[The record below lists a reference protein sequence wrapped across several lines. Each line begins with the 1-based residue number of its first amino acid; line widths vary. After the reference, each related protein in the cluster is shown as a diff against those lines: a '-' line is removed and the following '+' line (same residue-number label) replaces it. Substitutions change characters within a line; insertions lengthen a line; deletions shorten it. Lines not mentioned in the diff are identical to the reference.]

1 MHPLVNVA
9 RMQRAHNAELVSAKS
24 TPKWDGH
31 AYKLRK
37 MRELY
42 CRLQLYNY
50 FHNEPSRLWYHVD
63 AARQSGPLQGLPVGQ
78 RETGKRE
85 PWKSWMPRKDATNI
99 RLNVM
104 PKWHRAVW
112 IYSHAVQTELYNS
125 SALLLQPSRFVQD
138 ILTPQ
143 SPCRL
148 YVYEYQRST
157 SFSTTNKPKRSRN
170 EQKSLEGK
178 KESQFR
184 EIMQWS
190 QGPWLTA
197 KKIQKENLGNIARY
211 MRERLVLG
219 KLIVSAARIQEDS
232 GPCFLCCT
240 IALLQSFEFSSTFS
254 PVARGAQPMLR

>member
-1 MHPLVNVA
+1 MWRECNVPTMLSWFPRNQPPNGMAMHT
-9 RMQRAHNAELVSAKS
+9 SCAKWGSSIAGCSSITIS
-24 TPKWDGH
+24 TMNQVGYDITLTLHGNQDH
-31 AYKLRK
+31 YKD
-37 MRELY
+37 Y
-42 CRLQLYNY
+42 QL
-50 FHNEPSRLWYHVD
+50 
-63 AARQSGPLQGLPVGQ
+63 A

-125 SALLLQPSRFVQD
+125 SALLLQSSRFVQD

-190 QGPWLTA
+190 QGPWLTT